1 MNKLIYYIRRSIIAQ
16 MTVLVFA
23 IFGVLSFLIYQ
34 SLRSF
39 NQIEKSNAQVLTNTI
54 LTQTENS
61 LNSYYDSLERTAQ
74 SFGYSPTV
82 LKYFREDAMEKVED
96 ISGLKAVFANTLL
109 LDDHIKSIQLYKNDM
124 QQISALGTDYVLPE
138 RQKRLRVVGELNV
151 DNYQP
156 ASKDEL
162 SFAFYLPIFDL
173 SSGTY
178 MDQLGMCVF
187 LLDSEA
193 LDDTLKNSLSA
204 MSSAVELKDTSGRV
218 LSLQTT
224 DDMKGLERIEDI
236 EGMKGFGSTHGTWM
250 KNGWKI
256 TTVVSIGANAGNIM
270 KYRNILNLA
279 LWLAILL
286 MAALI
291 SFSYLRLAR
300 PIRKIHEFIETVIFS
315 PSKRLRLSRL
325 DDIGIVANSLDHL
338 LDENQKSIHEIR
350 ENKIMLYE
358 MEISRQK
365 MSLLAYRNQIN
376 PHFLYNTFACI
387 SGMALMHDEDDIAE
401 LTMCLSDIFR
411 YAVKGGDVVSVA
423 DELSN
428 LEKYGKI
435 IAYRF
440 MGKIK
445 IEQEG
450 DEDVKELPMLKML
463 LQPIVENAVFHGLEQ
478 KLGDGKVKVRLWKSQ
493 GRIRIMVQD
502 DGYGINAEKLKELKK
517 SYDKPDYL
525 PEYNES
531 RVPDFMK
538 PLNEVAGTGRDLH
551 RPDDEGVKKSSGI
564 GIGNILERLR
574 LFYGKTYT
582 FIINSTEGEGTTV
595 SITVPDHIVKVF
607 SENKEKG

>member
-224 DDMKGLERIEDI
+224 DDMKGLKRIEDI

-286 MAALI
+286 MVALI

-411 YAVKGGDVVSVA
+411 YAVKGGDVVSVS

-435 IAYRF
+435 ISYRF

-445 IEQEG
+445 IEQES

-502 DGYGINAEKLKELKK
+502 DGSGISAEKLKELKK

-551 RPDDEGVKKSSGI
+551 RPDDEGTKKSSGI

-582 FIINSTEGEGTTV
+582 FIINSTEGEGTNV

>member
-224 DDMKGLERIEDI
+224 DDMKGLEKIEDI
-236 EGMKGFGSTHGTWM
+236 EGMRGFGSTHGTWM

-286 MAALI
+286 MVALI

-411 YAVKGGDVVSVA
+411 YAVKGGDVVSVS

-435 IAYRF
+435 ISYRF

-445 IEQEG
+445 IEQES

-502 DGYGINAEKLKELKK
+502 DGSGISAEKLKELKK

-551 RPDDEGVKKSSGI
+551 RPDDEGTKKSSGI

>member
-124 QQISALGTDYVLPE
+124 QQISALGTDYVLPK

-286 MAALI
+286 MVALI

-411 YAVKGGDVVSVA
+411 YAVKGGDVVSVS

-435 IAYRF
+435 ISYRF

-445 IEQEG
+445 IEQES

-502 DGYGINAEKLKELKK
+502 DGSGISAEKLKELKK

>member
-124 QQISALGTDYVLPE
+124 QQISALGTDYVLPK

-411 YAVKGGDVVSVA
+411 YAVKGGDVVSVS

-435 IAYRF
+435 ISYRF

-445 IEQEG
+445 IEQES

-502 DGYGINAEKLKELKK
+502 DGSGISAEKLKELKK

>member
-193 LDDTLKNSLSA
+193 FDDTLKNSLSA

-224 DDMKGLERIEDI
+224 DDMKGLEKIEDI

-286 MAALI
+286 MVALI

-411 YAVKGGDVVSVA
+411 YAVKGGDVVSVS

-435 IAYRF
+435 ISYRF

-445 IEQEG
+445 IEQES

-493 GRIRIMVQD
+493 GQIRIMVQD
-502 DGYGINAEKLKELKK
+502 DGSGISAEKLKELKK

-551 RPDDEGVKKSSGI
+551 RPDDEGTKKSSGI

>member
-411 YAVKGGDVVSVA
+411 YAVKGGDVVSVS

-435 IAYRF
+435 ISYRF

-445 IEQEG
+445 IEQES

-502 DGYGINAEKLKELKK
+502 DGSGISAEKLKELKK